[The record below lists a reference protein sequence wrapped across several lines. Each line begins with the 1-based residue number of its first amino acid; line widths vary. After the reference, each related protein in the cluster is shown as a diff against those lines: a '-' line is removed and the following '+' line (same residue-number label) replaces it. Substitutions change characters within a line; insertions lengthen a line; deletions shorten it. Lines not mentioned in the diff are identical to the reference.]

1 MPLIITSLNSGSNG
15 NCYYIGNGREGVFI
29 DAGLSCREIE
39 KRMGRLGLD
48 IKKVSAVFVTHEHSD
63 HIFGVPVLAKKYGM
77 PVYITPATLRN
88 SGFEL
93 ARERVM
99 EFTAHQPIQV
109 GGLAVTA
116 FPKQH
121 DASDPHSFIV
131 EDKNTRVGI
140 FTDIGRA
147 CEQVVHHFRDCH
159 AAFLEANYDET
170 MLRNGRYPAS
180 LKKRITGGDGHLSN
194 DQALELFIRYRPS
207 YMSHLILAHL
217 SKENNRPELVQEL
230 FAGNA
235 GTTEIVVAS
244 RVVETP
250 LFHIGQEGFPA
261 LPKRP
266 VPNARQQLSLF

>member
-250 LFHIGQEGFPA
+250 LFHI
-261 LPKRP
+261 
-266 VPNARQQLSLF
+266 